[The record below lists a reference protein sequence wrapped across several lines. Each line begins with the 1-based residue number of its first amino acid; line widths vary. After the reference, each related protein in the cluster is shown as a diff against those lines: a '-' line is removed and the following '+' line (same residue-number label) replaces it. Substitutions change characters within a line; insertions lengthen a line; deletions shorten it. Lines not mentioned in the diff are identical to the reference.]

1 MDSISSSSAAPS
13 ILVVEDDAQARE
25 AIIHILSQAGYE
37 AVPATSGDD
46 ALDLMA
52 AAEFDGLYC
61 AIELPGRADGW
72 EVGSTFSFIWP
83 DRPVVYAS
91 AISAPPGPLRKGVFL
106 RKPFMV
112 AMLARAFGPART
124 KGPGGAGSAAQAK
137 SRNLTAA
144 WIKFTGS
151 FVHLA

>member
-1 MDSISSSSAAPS
+1 LDSILPSSAAPS

-25 AIIHILSQAGYE
+25 AIVHTLTQAGYE
-37 AVPATSGDD
+37 AVQASSGED

-52 AAEFDGLYC
+52 TAEFDGLYC

-72 EVGSTFSFIWP
+72 EVGTTFSFIWP
-83 DRPVVYAS
+83 DRPVVNAS

-106 RKPFMV
+106 R
-112 AMLARAFGPART
+112 MLAKAFELARVAGTVRAGPAAHT
-124 KGPGGAGSAAQAK
+124 KP
-137 SRNLTAA
+137 RNSTAA
-144 WIKFTGS
+144 RIKPACS